1 MKTERKI
8 SRWEYWDYGKAAA
21 YFITI
26 VAKDRNH
33 FFGKI
38 KNEKMQLSNIGVLA
52 DVLWYEIKNHAKN
65 VSLDTFI
72 IMPNH
77 IHGILI
83 LNKDS
88 HEVQTRHALSH
99 QPQSETDHL
108 SPETDQVRT
117 RHALSHQPQSDT
129 NHISPETDQVRTR
142 HALSQQ
148 KQSDTNFISPET
160 DQVRTRHALSHQP
173 QSDTNHISPET
184 DQVRT
189 RHALSQQKQSDTN
202 LISPETDQVRTRHA
216 LSQQT
221 SSQQLSPGQ
230 KRFQNQG
237 KNTVSSIIGSYKS
250 AVTRHARRL
259 GYEFAWQPR
268 FHDHIIRN
276 EQAYINISNYII
288 NNPIKWQED
297 KFHHQ

>member
-148 KQSDTNFISPET
+148 
-160 DQVRTRHALSHQP
+160 
-173 QSDTNHISPET
+173 
-184 DQVRT
+184 
-189 RHALSQQKQSDTN
+189 
-202 LISPETDQVRTRHA
+202 
-216 LSQQT
+216 T

>member
-148 KQSDTNFISPET
+148 KQSDTN
-160 DQVRTRHALSHQP
+160 
-173 QSDTNHISPET
+173 
-184 DQVRT
+184 
-189 RHALSQQKQSDTN
+189 